1 MMTVRGRLGV
11 AGGIIIAIIAQTT
24 VVSHVRVTMVA
35 PDIVVVAVVLA
46 SLRIRAEAALA
57 AGFLSGLAI
66 DTLSASVIG
75 LRAFTYTAVV
85 YLALVTRRRADLG
98 PPSAVL
104 WVGGLSGL
112 SEILV
117 IVVGAIFGE
126 ARPAPGQALQEVLVV
141 AVLNTVLAALLL
153 PVIAR
158 LLAPPH

>member
-1 MMTVRGRLGV
+1 MRTVRGRLDV
-11 AGGIIIAIIAQTT
+11 AAGILIAIVVQTT
-24 VVSHVRVTMVA
+24 VVSQVRVAMVA

-46 SLRIRAEAALA
+46 SLRMRSEAALV

-75 LRAFTYTAVV
+75 LRAFTYTVVV

-104 WVGGLSGL
+104 WIGGLSGL
-112 SEILV
+112 SETLIL
-117 IVVGAIFGE
+117 VVGAIFGE

-141 AVLNTVLAALLL
+141 AVFSTVLAGLLL